1 MNRTIKVVLFITSII
16 VSSVFCSPPEGGEIE
31 GSGTLITMEKPI
43 SGFTKIDAG
52 FGIKQLTIKQGEE
65 YQVTLHI
72 DQSFIP
78 YLHVSKT
85 DKTLNIYLEENR
97 MAYYAGE
104 FKVEIIT
111 PVLDEIM
118 LLSVIDTKIT
128 GFEDL
133 QGLKAS
139 LYSSSKLEGNLEVN
153 KLDLQVFLNS
163 EIILTG
169 SADQVNIRAADTGLV
184 DLTEF
189 PARTASV
196 DAKSGSIVK
205 LNVQEQL
212 SVDATGNSKVL
223 YFGSPTISTIVDE
236 SSQVE
241 PMD

>member
-1 MNRTIKVVLFITSII
+1 MNKTIKVVLFITSII

-43 SGFTKIDAG
+43 SGFIKIDAG

-65 YQVTLHI
+65 YQVTLNI

-78 YLHVSKT
+78 HLHVSKT
-85 DKTLNIYLEENR
+85 DKTLTIYLEEDR

-104 FKVEIIT
+104 FKVEVIT
-111 PVLDEIM
+111 PVLDEIR

-133 QGLKAS
+133 QGIKAS
-139 LYSSSKLEGNLEVN
+139 LYSSSTLEGDLEVN
-153 KLDLQVFLNS
+153 KLDLHVFLNS

-169 SADQVNIRAADTGLV
+169 SADQVNIRAADTGLI

-189 PARTASV
+189 PVRTAIV

-212 SVDATGNSKVL
+212 SVDATGNSKVFYL
-223 YFGSPTISTIVDE
+223 GNPTISTIVDE